1 MFKVSGFKKFSK
13 NFKALPAY
21 ALILAL
27 LFPLILFGIK
37 AFFLLEDFQSKEFWD
52 PSFVKVFFMTLF
64 QAGVSTAGSLFFG
77 LLGSL
82 GLLRLSKKKYYV
94 LIEGLIIL
102 PALMPPLFLAL
113 SLVQILNQIKLFPFG
128 LGVLILAQ
136 VLTYIGIVSVALA
149 RIILTQAGS
158 LSEWAYLHKVSGFQF
173 FKILTRTVLLKDIKW
188 LFILIFSSLWT
199 SLSLPL
205 LLGGSSFFSM
215 EFFIYEKLKDSQ
227 LWPQALSLIL
237 FQSGFIFLIC
247 WKVFSSRTALT
258 NPISSKKIQLLEQ
271 ALFLIFPLMAVL
283 VSTLGLFFL
292 SDFSAFQ
299 KLLSIKSLIV
309 QALFHSVFLSLGTG
323 ALVLLLLAGLCF
335 SYQNKKAR
343 RFIASWQIPGASF
356 LGLAFLILPFY
367 SQTAVLLKWTLGLT
381 LLLFPWIYRFR
392 GESALEKMNLQ
403 VETARFLGAKESL
416 IFKKILWPS
425 NRSVF
430 FLCAGIASFW
440 ACGNFSYSLI
450 VSSGHWNLSLLV
462 YDLFSSYHLDSALLL
477 SWLLLIVSL
486 LVFLFWTAWS
496 KFLGQTFR

>member
-1 MFKVSGFKKFSK
+1 MFQKSWFKQFL
-13 NFKALPAY
+13 KALPAY
-21 ALILAL
+21 GLILAL
-27 LFPLILFGIK
+27 LFPFGFFVFQ
-37 AFFLLEDFQSKEFWD
+37 AFFLLEGSPLKALWNFV
-52 PSFVKVFFMTLF
+52 FVKVFFMTLF
-64 QAGVSTAGSLFFG
+64 QAGLSTVLSLFFG
-77 LLGSL
+77 LVGSL
-82 GLLRLSKKKYYV
+82 GLLSLSKKKYYV
-94 LIEGLIIL
+94 WIESLIIL

-113 SLVQILNQIKLFPFG
+113 SLVQILNQINFFPFG
-128 LGVLILAQ
+128 LHILIFAQ
-136 VLTYIGIVSVALA
+136 VLTYIGITSVAFA
-149 RIILTQAGS
+149 RILLTQAGS
-158 LSEWAYLHKVSGFQF
+158 LSEWAYLHKVSGFSF
-173 FKILTRTVLLKDIKW
+173 FKVLTETVLLKDIKW
-188 LFILIFSSLWT
+188 LFVLVFSSIWT

-215 EFFIYEKLKDSQ
+215 EFFIYEKLKDSD
-227 LWPQALSLIL
+227 LWSQALSLIL

-258 NPISSKKIQLLEQ
+258 KQISSKKIHLLERPV
-271 ALFLIFPLMAVL
+271 FLISPLLAVL
-283 VSTLGLFFL
+283 ISTIGLFFL
-292 SDFSAFQ
+292 SDLSALQ
-299 KLLSIKSLIV
+299 KLLSIQDVIV
-309 QALFHSVFLSLGTG
+309 QALFHSLLLSLGTG

-343 RFIASWQIPGASF
+343 KFIASWQAPGASF
-356 LGLAFLILPFY
+356 VGFAFLMLPFY
-367 SQTAVLLKWTLGLT
+367 SQTAILLKWVLGLT

-403 VETARFLGAKESL
+403 VETARFLGAEESL

-425 NRSVF
+425 NRSLF

-486 LVFLFWTAWS
+486 LVFLFWTTWA
-496 KFLGQTFR
+496 KLLDPL